1 MKRIII
7 APLDTEKASSM
18 EEQDKYVFLVN
29 RKANKIEIKNAVE
42 DMFDVTAEHV
52 NTANYYGKPI
62 ARFTRSGFSKGR
74 KAHYKKA
81 YVTLKKGESINIYSN
96 KE

>member
-1 MKRIII
+1 M
-7 APLDTEKASSM
+7 DTEKASSL
-18 EEQDKYVFLVN
+18 EEKDKYVFLVS

-42 DMFDVTAEHV
+42 EMFDVTAENV

-62 ARFTRSGFSKGR
+62 SRFTKGGFSRGR

-81 YVTLKKGESINIYSN
+81 YVTLKEGESINIYSN
-96 KE
+96 EEWTPSAT